1 MDPQADH
8 ALDESLTSSAPPSP
22 LSAFLAVLR
31 TRGVPIGVA
40 QHLEATRLLSLL
52 GQTCDVQVLARSL
65 GALLGRD
72 GKEARLVEN
81 LFLDEFA
88 EAFRFADY
96 GDELPA
102 VRQAALRKLVDRAEH
117 TTPADDRAR
126 SFRASLR
133 WAVPALL
140 LFVAATV
147 GLVYWLRRQ
156 PSPPAPTPPPIENPQ
171 GPTDPKETK
180 PDEAEA
186 TPPDLRN
193 EPPVVDPRWALLI
206 LLSIVGTLPLSA
218 IWFVRSYYPRR
229 KRARKEHARAFWS
242 KAREQLEGPVA
253 PQLRLP
259 PVPPP
264 LDRGDLDDM
273 ATLLGRSDE
282 KQRTRQIDGAGTA
295 RTTIALGNT
304 PKLVWRERK
313 LARRLLILCDVCSD
327 MRPWGGKTKALIDGL
342 RRRGVPMT
350 VRYFDGSADLLRADE
365 DSAYEPLSLT
375 LQQNAGSALLVL
387 STGRDARDPQRPG
400 QLARWISEASERVPL
415 RAWLNPLSPRRLWR
429 PELKKSRFPMRVLP
443 MTGKGLTAAAY
454 ELALGGE
461 RRLHIPDDRVQP
473 TREASESDVQR
484 MEELISLYPD
494 APLEVVEWLWRR
506 FLPDV
511 PDEVLALTLDEE
523 DVQWNSVQWSDE
535 RLAAALNRLR
545 ARDEGKEPPDRIEE
559 QVRRELFR
567 LLDDSA
573 GTMPRDSVGQ
583 LRLRLLAA
591 LQQINLHGPGDQ
603 KQALSTLR
611 ALLRGPIYSEVAEA
625 IRIIGG
631 PAGTPQAGVMPVAL
645 PTIDALR
652 DEFPQLVQSGVEYV
666 ADVSSDA
673 TLPKG
678 ERPGPVPWP
687 RPMLREV
694 APAVGLPLL
703 ALLGLWGLGWWGN
716 KVPPE
721 AAYQLAVQTTGASQV
736 RVLVEPMREGLPM
749 SGRLCRDA
757 RCARSD
763 ALSWDT
769 GRGFI
774 LAQSPRTQEI
784 HLRATL
790 GNGKLLYSNA
800 VVIPNLPPPP
810 MPRDSPVTPSKP
822 EVPPVAE
829 VAKEGSLRVLFVDAV
844 TGRPVPGVRYSVT
857 DAKNQR
863 RSGAGTV
870 LQHLPIGP
878 AKVQAQAPGYNARA
892 LTVEVK
898 AGLEQELSFPLSAQP
913 PPVAVASPPDRASP
927 APDISAQPDLA
938 SPPDLS
944 PPSRLSAS
952 GALRRPKL
960 IHIPTGS
967 FTMGSEQQ
975 KDEKPPHAVTVLD
988 FLLDDIEVTA
998 GAYAECVASG
1008 ACTPA
1013 DTDGYCNAGKA
1024 DRQNHP
1030 INCVDYSQAESYCR
1044 WRGGRLPTEAE
1055 WEYAARGSTNREYP
1069 WGAAQPSPRLLNAC
1083 GSECVAAA
1091 KIRGQDWKSMYS
1103 GDDGWPETAP
1113 VGSYPDGKSPFGA
1126 LDMAGNVWEWV
1137 DGWHCDSGYKPGIST
1152 RSDEYKSGCRA
1163 NARVLR
1169 GGSWFIVGPSSVR
1182 AALRLRY
1189 SPGGRSF
1196 VVGFRCARTNT
1207 Q

>member
-8 ALDESLTSSAPPSP
+8 SLDGSPASPAPPSP

-52 GQTCDVQVLARSL
+52 GHTCDVQSLARSL

-88 EAFRFADY
+88 EAFRFPDY

-102 VRQAALRKLVDRAEH
+102 VRQAALRKLVDRAEQ
-117 TTPADDRAR
+117 TTPADDIRR
-126 SFRASLR
+126 RRRASLR
-133 WAVPALL
+133 WALPRLL
-140 LFVAATV
+140 LLIVAGAV
-147 GLVYWLRRQ
+147 GGVFWLQRQ
-156 PSPPAPTPPPIENPQ
+156 PSPPAPTPPPMEKPQ
-171 GPTDPKETK
+171 GPTDQKETK

-186 TPPDLRN
+186 TPPDLHN
-193 EPPVVDPRWALLI
+193 EPPVVEPRWALLI

-218 IWFVRSYYPRR
+218 IWFVRNYGPRR

-282 KQRTRQIDGAGTA
+282 KQRTRQIDGEGTA
-295 RTTIALGNT
+295 RATIALGNT

-327 MRPWGGKTKALIDGL
+327 MRPWEHKTTALIDGL

-365 DSAYEPLSLT
+365 DSAYEPLALT
-375 LQQNAGSALLVL
+375 LQQSAGSALLVL

-400 QLARWISEASERVPL
+400 QLARWIRAASERVPL
-415 RAWLNPLSPRRLWR
+415 RVWLNPLSPRRLWR

-461 RRLHIPDDRVQP
+461 RRLHIPDERVQP
-473 TREASESDVQR
+473 AREASEVDAGR
-484 MEELISLYPD
+484 LEELISLYPD
-494 APLEVVEWLWRR
+494 APLAVVQWLWRR

-511 PDEVLALTLDEE
+511 PDDVLALVLDEE
-523 DVQWNSVQWSDE
+523 DVRWNGVQWSDE

-545 ARDEGKEPPDRIEE
+545 ARDKSREAPERVEE

-573 GTMPRDSVGQ
+573 ATMPRDSVGQ
-583 LRLRLLAA
+583 LRLRLLSA
-591 LQQINLHGPGDQ
+591 LQQLNLHGPGDQ
-603 KQALSTLR
+603 EQALSTLR

-625 IRIIGG
+625 IGIVGG
-631 PAGTPQAGVMPVAL
+631 PEGTPHAGLMPVAL

-666 ADVSSDA
+666 AEVSSDA
-673 TLPKG
+673 KLPKG
-678 ERPGPVPWP
+678 DKPEAVPWP
-687 RPMLREV
+687 RPLLREV
-694 APAVGLPLL
+694 APALGLPLL
-703 ALLGLWGLGWWGN
+703 ALLGLWGLGWWGHP
-716 KVPPE
+716 VPPE
-721 AAYQLAVQTTGASQV
+721 AVYRLTVQTTEGEQV
-736 RVLVEPMREGLPM
+736 RLQVEPLRAGLPT
-749 SGRLCRDA
+749 SGRLCQDA
-757 RCARSD
+757 AC
-763 ALSWDT
+763 
-769 GRGFI
+769 
-774 LAQSPRTQEI
+774 AQSAALVWDAGNGFVRTRTQERQEI
-784 HLRATL
+784 HLRARL
-790 GNGKLLYSNA
+790 RGGKLLYSNA
-800 VVIPNLPPPP
+800 VVIPKLLPPAQPP
-810 MPRDSPVTPSKP
+810 PVAPPPKP
-822 EVPPVAE
+822 ETPPVAE
-829 VAKEGSLRVLFVDAV
+829 VAREGSLRVLFVDAV

-878 AKVQAQAPGYNARA
+878 AKVQAQAPGYLARA

-898 AGLEQELSFPLSAQP
+898 PGLEQELSFPLSAQP
-913 PPVAVASPPDRASP
+913 PPVAAASPPDMASP
-927 APDISAQPDLA
+927 PPPPDLS
-938 SPPDLS
+938 SPPDLTT
-944 PPSRLSAS
+944 PPPPPPPVAF
-952 GALRRPKL
+952 RRARP
-960 IHIPTGS
+960 ITIPGGT
-967 FTMGSEQQ
+967 FTMGSERS
-975 KDEKPPHAVTVLD
+975 KDETPAHPVTVSS
-988 FLLDDIEVTA
+988 FLLDDIEVTV

-1013 DTDGYCNAGKA
+1013 DTGSYCNAGKA
-1024 DRQNHP
+1024 DRQSHP
-1030 INCVDYSQAESYCR
+1030 INCVDYAQAQSYCR
-1044 WRGGRLPTEAE
+1044 WRGGRLPTEEE
-1055 WEYAARGSTNREYP
+1055 WEYAARGSDGREYP
-1069 WGAAQPSPRLLNAC
+1069 WGAAQPSPRLLNVC
-1083 GSECVAAA
+1083 GSECVAAQ
-1091 KIRGQDWKSMYS
+1091 KKRGQDWRSMYS

-1126 LDMAGNVWEWV
+1126 LDLAGNVWEWV
-1137 DGWHCDSGYKPGIST
+1137 DGWYCSDGYKPGVST
-1152 RSDEYKSGCRA
+1152 RDERYKSGCRA
-1163 NARVLR
+1163 NSRVLR
-1169 GGSWFIVGPSSVR
+1169 GGSWDSEFPTYVR
-1182 AALRLRY
+1182 AAYRYRY
-1189 SPGGRSF
+1189 SPVFRYSN
-1196 VVGFRCARTNT
+1196 VGFRCARTNT